1 MSFAGEH
8 ATEPAKALAA
18 VRGRLNDWNG
28 LNFQLSGYPSPASLA
43 EKLDAAPVMPRRQ
56 VTDVRSTSREA
67 YEFN

>member
-1 MSFAGEH
+1 
-8 ATEPAKALAA
+8 
-18 VRGRLNDWNG
+18 LNDWNG